1 MDEQFLSA
9 KRVAELTSLSRAT
22 IDRLAK
28 AGEFVKPVRVS
39 LRRKVYPCSAVQAWM
54 ADRLGKDHA

>member
-28 AGEFVKPVRVS
+28 AGEFVKPIRVS
-39 LRRKVYPCSAVQAWM
+39 LRRKVYPQSAV
-54 ADRLGKDHA
+54 HA